1 MTRLII
7 NIILLTTLLSLSSS
21 LHASITNDTIN
32 HQSITPLPKTQDT
45 LYTVK
50 GTVVGESIQETLPG
64 AHIYIGSN
72 KQPTTVTDALGQ
84 FTLTK
89 IPRGE
94 ILITASFVGYKF
106 ISRKFIVKADTNI
119 GYIKLQ
125 PEILEEVTVTATPP
139 LVTQNGDTTQFN
151 ATAVKVAEDAYL
163 EDLLKKL
170 PGFQVIDGKL
180 IVNGEEVKKL
190 YIDGTEYFIN
200 NPMTALSTL
209 PANLISKIKMYD
221 DQNEKSKFSGFDDGD
236 RLRSLNIETKNPNQL
251 KIFGNATLGHSISE
265 DISNTFTDNNYT
277 LSANAN
283 AFNQKQKLSVNGSMS
298 QTSQGEDLPNPIY
311 KGKGGDNTNKGFSI
325 DFSNTFKKSLQLG
338 GNYSYNNN
346 ESYSAS
352 MSKQDYFP
360 TDYFE
365 NRIFN
370 NESHSWNKSNGHN
383 VRIQFMNQNF
393 KAKNQLS
400 FHPSFSRS
408 VSDSRS
414 LSLGNSI
421 ENSDTVNVTNTQSR
435 NHSVSTNAGG
445 SLIWA
450 HRLAKGRTINL
461 YLNANVSKS
470 TNEGTQQ
477 DSSVIN
483 KKDTLRNLINNTE
496 NLSQSLSAST
506 TFTEQLGDHINV
518 SADYTFSYNK
528 SQSDRKSLSYHDSQF
543 TELIGL
549 DSALTN
555 RTTQNRLNH
564 NISLGMGFHR
574 KDLYLSGSL
583 GLQLADEEVRYKYL
597 NTGDSLVKSNYCDLS
612 PRINF
617 RYTIDSIRRIE
628 ISYSGNTSSPSAN
641 DLQDVLDVTDQLNVS
656 KGNPH
661 LKKTFS
667 QHVSA
672 NYSDNR
678 YTEESF
684 SYFQASLSFSNTF
697 NQQSQTS
704 LFINQDTVINGYT
717 VLKGARFSM
726 PINLNG
732 QWSISASA
740 SYSTKINPLKMN
752 ISTSLNYD
760 YSHSPSINDNIKNFS
775 NEHRVGFNIRLNSNI
790 SEDIDFNISSNT
802 SYSHRTNTAMEGSS
816 MISESVNA
824 DFRWTTWK
832 EFVIGGNY
840 SFSHTLNMQQT
851 NVTTTNSTLNM
862 EIGKKFL
869 KKKQLYLRFRAMDI
883 LRQRNIENYNLAD
896 TYASTSYNTT
906 PQNYYQLS
914 LSYRFNSMNRLSKG
928 K

>member
-7 NIILLTTLLSLSSS
+7 HTILLIASLST
-21 LHASITNDTIN
+21 ASRLWASPTIDTVRQRPIP
-32 HQSITPLPKTQDT
+32 TPEAKQDT

-50 GTVVGESIQETLPG
+50 GIVSGESIEETLPG
-64 AHIYIGSN
+64 AHIYIGTN
-72 KQPTTVTDALGQ
+72 KQPATVTDAMGE

-89 IPRGE
+89 VPKGE
-94 ILITASFVGYKF
+94 LVITASFVGYKPT
-106 ISRKFIVKADTNI
+106 SQKFLVKADTNI
-119 GYIKLQ
+119 GHIVLL

-151 ATAVKVAEDAYL
+151 ALAVKVAEDAYL

-170 PGFQVIDGKL
+170 PGFQIVDGKL
-180 IVNGEEVKKL
+180 MVNGEEVKKL

-200 NPMTALSTL
+200 DPMTALTTL
-209 PANLISKIKMYD
+209 PANIISKIKMYD

-236 RLRSLNIETKNPNQL
+236 RLRSLNIETKNPNQM
-251 KIFGNATLGHSISE
+251 KVFGNASLGHSISE
-265 DISNTFTDNNYT
+265 DISDTFTDNNYS

-283 AFNQKQKLSVNGSMS
+283 AFNKKQKFSINGSMS
-298 QTSQGEDLPNPIY
+298 QTSQGEDLPDPAY
-311 KGKGGDNTNKGFSI
+311 KGKGGDNKNKGFSV
-325 DFSNTFKKSLQLG
+325 DFSTSLKNQLQLG
-338 GNYSYNNN
+338 GNYSYNNG

-370 NESHSWNKSNGHN
+370 NESHSWSTNNSHN
-383 VRIQFMNQNF
+383 VRIQFVNQNF
-393 KAKNQLS
+393 KAKNQIS

-414 LSLGNSI
+414 LSIGNSI
-421 ENSDTVNVTNTQSR
+421 ENSDTVNITNTRSQ
-435 NHSVSTNAGG
+435 NHSMSTNAGG
-445 SLIWA
+445 SLSWA

-461 YLNANVSKS
+461 FLNANVSKS
-470 TNEGTQQ
+470 VTEGIQQ

-483 KKDTLRNLINNTE
+483 EQDTLRNLVNNTE

-506 TFTEQLGDHINV
+506 TFTERLGEHTSLSV
-518 SADYTFSYNK
+518 DYTFSYNK
-528 SQSDRKSLSYHDSQF
+528 SEADRKSMSYRDSHF
-543 TELIGL
+543 SELIGL

-555 RTTQNRLNH
+555 RTTQNRLN
-564 NISLGMGFHR
+564 NNVSLGFGYHQ

-583 GLQLADEEVRYKYL
+583 GLQLAKEEVKYKYL
-597 NTGDSLVKSNYCDLS
+597 NTGDSLVKSDYCDLS
-612 PRINF
+612 PRVNF

-628 ISYSGNTSSPSAN
+628 FSYNGNTSSPSAN

-667 QHVSA
+667 QNISI

-678 YTEESF
+678 FDQESF
-684 SYFQASLSFSNTF
+684 TSFNARLSFSNTF

-726 PINLNG
+726 PVNLNG
-732 QWSISASA
+732 QWSVSASA
-740 SYSTKINPLKMN
+740 NFSTRIKPLKLN
-752 ISTSLNYD
+752 FSTGLSYD

-775 NEHRVGFNIRLNSNI
+775 NEHRVGCYFRFNSNI

-802 SYSHRTNTAMEGSS
+802 NYSHRTNTAMEGSS
-816 MISESVNA
+816 MISESVSA

-832 EFVIGGNY
+832 EFVLGGNY
-840 SFSHTLNMQQT
+840 SFSYSLNMQQT
-851 NVTTTNSTLNM
+851 DVTTTNSTLNM
-862 EIGKKFL
+862 ELGKKFL
-869 KKKQLYLRFRAMDI
+869 KKKQLYLRFRALDI
-883 LRQRNIENYNLAD
+883 LRQRNIENYHLAD

-906 PQNYYQLS
+906 PQNYYQLT
-914 LSYRFNSMNRLSKG
+914 LTYRFNSMNRKMRER
-928 K
+928 

>member
-1 MTRLII
+1 M
-7 NIILLTTLLSLSSS
+7 
-21 LHASITNDTIN
+21 
-32 HQSITPLPKTQDT
+32 K
-45 LYTVK
+45 
-50 GTVVGESIQETLPG
+50 
-64 AHIYIGSN
+64 
-72 KQPTTVTDALGQ
+72 
-84 FTLTK
+84 
-89 IPRGE
+89 
-94 ILITASFVGYKF
+94 
-106 ISRKFIVKADTNI
+106 
-119 GYIKLQ
+119 
-125 PEILEEVTVTATPP
+125 
-139 LVTQNGDTTQFN
+139 
-151 ATAVKVAEDAYL
+151 
-163 EDLLKKL
+163 
-170 PGFQVIDGKL
+170 
-180 IVNGEEVKKL
+180 
-190 YIDGTEYFIN
+190 
-200 NPMTALSTL
+200 
-209 PANLISKIKMYD
+209 
-221 DQNEKSKFSGFDDGD
+221 
-236 RLRSLNIETKNPNQL
+236 
-251 KIFGNATLGHSISE
+251 
-265 DISNTFTDNNYT
+265 
-277 LSANAN
+277 
-283 AFNQKQKLSVNGSMS
+283 
-298 QTSQGEDLPNPIY
+298 
-311 KGKGGDNTNKGFSI
+311 
-325 DFSNTFKKSLQLG
+325 
-338 GNYSYNNN
+338 
-346 ESYSAS
+346 
-352 MSKQDYFP
+352 
-360 TDYFE
+360 
-365 NRIFN
+365 
-370 NESHSWNKSNGHN
+370 
-383 VRIQFMNQNF
+383 
-393 KAKNQLS
+393 
-400 FHPSFSRS
+400 
-408 VSDSRS
+408 
-414 LSLGNSI
+414 
-421 ENSDTVNVTNTQSR
+421 
-435 NHSVSTNAGG
+435 
-445 SLIWA
+445 
-450 HRLAKGRTINL
+450 
-461 YLNANVSKS
+461 
-470 TNEGTQQ
+470 
-477 DSSVIN
+477 
-483 KKDTLRNLINNTE
+483 
-496 NLSQSLSAST
+496 
-506 TFTEQLGDHINV
+506 
-518 SADYTFSYNK
+518 
-528 SQSDRKSLSYHDSQF
+528 
-543 TELIGL
+543 
-549 DSALTN
+549 
-555 RTTQNRLNH
+555 
-564 NISLGMGFHR
+564 
-574 KDLYLSGSL
+574 
-583 GLQLADEEVRYKYL
+583 
-597 NTGDSLVKSNYCDLS
+597 TGDSLVKSNYCDLS